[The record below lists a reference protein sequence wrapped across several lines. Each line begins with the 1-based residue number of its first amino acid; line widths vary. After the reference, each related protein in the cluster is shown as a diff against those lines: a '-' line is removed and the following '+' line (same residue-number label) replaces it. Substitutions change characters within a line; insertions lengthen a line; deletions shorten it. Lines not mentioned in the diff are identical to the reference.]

1 MKKIITIYFFV
12 FNILFVFS
20 QDQASVTLNWTE
32 KKELAYGKTSYNIP
46 QFDILN
52 LQFDSYARTLKYS
65 SRVKLN
71 GLANEKGLQLSNIIY
86 EPILESQLGDLAVK
100 EIPTSLK
107 YSFKNIIARDIYFGQ
122 ITISPIIKEGNSFK
136 KLISF
141 SYSISQKPPNSVQKS
156 SNNVSSVEN
165 SVLITGKW

>member
-71 GLANEKGLQLSNIIY
+71 GLANENGLELSTGIFCKCSRVRISHFGINN
-86 EPILESQLGDLAVK
+86 D
-100 EIPTSLK
+100 TSRSL
-107 YSFKNIIARDIYFGQ
+107 YWF
-122 ITISPIIKEGNSFK
+122 
-136 KLISF
+136 
-141 SYSISQKPPNSVQKS
+141 S
-156 SNNVSSVEN
+156 SNAVTN
-165 SVLITGKW
+165 L